1 MRFSQPKKK
10 PKEILIDIKDFS
22 GGSNSLIDEARMP
35 AKFSV
40 ESNNMMMSQDAVW
53 KTRWGSTYYGAD
65 FGANPDG
72 ASEYV
77 KSDGSTELIVIA
89 DGKAWKSTDGGTK
102 TEVTGATFTAGKQC
116 YFMQIAG
123 YLYIANGTDPLAR
136 YDGTDLDT
144 YTEINAP
151 ANLGASRVAS
161 GLSSGTYTYYAEV
174 TALNSVGETVGS
186 TEASITVNKDR
197 DEWIVGTDKI
207 DWYWDAVATAA
218 RYQLYL
224 SDESGY
230 ETLLT
235 STTETNFIDDGS
247 LDLNPYVE
255 PPEDN
260 TTGAPKFISM
270 CISNNR
276 IWATN
281 NTNDKY
287 KVYFSGTGQFIG
299 NFSDFYGGG
308 WINLEKGGR
317 EMPVSVVHYQSGG
330 GEGRATV
337 LCKTPDGKGA
347 VWQIQI
353 ATATVGD
360 TSFSIPSASKVV
372 GSFGTESVLGV
383 VTTENDIAF
392 PNRKGW
398 FSLGPEKN
406 YYGIL
411 RTKERSSNIRP
422 DWRNLWEDKISTIA
436 SYFYDA
442 KIFIS
447 VPSSSSGN
455 DKTFVYD
462 TERGVW
468 MIDWSFGAKQFLE
481 YTDTDNKSHFL
492 YIPLSG
498 NKLIELSEN
507 TINDLG
513 TAFNQSYISPL
524 LPVAKD
530 KTYLMKLREAVVTL
544 GRPQGSI
551 KFQIL
556 GIGKDNNF
564 TSIATKTIT
573 SATSTTGVGTDAPG
587 EFYATSTNASVKKV
601 DGTWTIYLVNAPSS
615 FQQALTRAAIKK
627 NKQIYA
633 IQFKIYSTTADT
645 SFSILNVQARGLL
658 LRKRIP
664 SSWTS

>member
-1 MRFSQPKKK
+1 MPPK
-10 PKEILIDIKDFS
+10 F
-22 GGSNSLIDEARMP
+22 A
-35 AKFSV
+35 V
-40 ESNNMMMSQDAVW
+40 QSNNMMMSQDAIW
-53 KTRWGSTYYGAD
+53 KTRWGTTYYGAD

-72 ASEYV
+72 ACEYV
-77 KSDGSTELIVIA
+77 KSDGSTELITIA
-89 DGKAWKSTDGGTK
+89 NSKAWKSTDAGAK
-102 TEVTGATFTAGKQC
+102 TEVTGATFTAGTQC

-123 YLYIANGTDPLAR
+123 YLYIANGTDDLAR
-136 YDGTDLDT
+136 YNGTTLAT
-144 YTEINAP
+144 YTEIAKP

-174 TALNSVGETVGS
+174 TALNSIGETVGS
-186 TEASITVNKDR
+186 TEASITVDKDR
-197 DEWIVGTDKI
+197 DTWTATTDKLV
-207 DWYWDAVATAA
+207 WYWDAVATAA

-224 SDESGY
+224 SNETGY
-230 ETLLT
+230 ETLLA
-235 STTETNFIDDGS
+235 STTETNFTDDGTN
-247 LDLNPYVE
+247 DLNPYVE
-255 PPEDN
+255 PPEQN

-281 NTNDKY
+281 DTNDKY
-287 KVYFSGTGQFIG
+287 KVYFSGTGQYIG

-317 EMPVSVVHYQSGG
+317 ETPVAVKHYQSGS

-347 VWQIQI
+347 VWQLQI

-360 TSFSIPSASKVV
+360 TTFSVPSASKVV
-372 GSFGTESVLGV
+372 GSFGTESALGV
-383 VTTENDIAF
+383 VATENDIAF
-392 PNRKGW
+392 PNRMGW

-411 RTKERSSNIRP
+411 RTRERSSNIRP
-422 DWRNLWEDKISTIA
+422 DWRSLWGGKISTIA

-447 VPSSSSGN
+447 VPSSSDGN

-468 MIDWSFGAKQFLE
+468 MVDWSFGAKQFLE

-492 YIPLSG
+492 CIPLSG
-498 NKLIELSEN
+498 NKLIEISEN
-507 TINDLG
+507 SLNDLG

-524 LPVAKD
+524 LPVSDD
-530 KTYLMKLREAVVTL
+530 KTYIMKLREAIVTL
-544 GRPQGSI
+544 GRPKGSI

-556 GIGKDNNF
+556 GVGKDNSF
-564 TSIATKTIT
+564 ASIATKTIT
-573 SATSTTGVGTDAPG
+573 DFGSNIGVGTDLPG
-587 EFYATSTNASVKKV
+587 EFYASSTNSSVKKV
-601 DGTWTIYLVNAPSS
+601 SGTWTIYLTATPSTY
-615 FQQALTRAAIKK
+615 QQAFTRGAIKK
-627 NKQIYA
+627 NAQVYA
-633 IQFKIYSTTADT
+633 IQFKVYSTTADT
-645 SFSILNVQARGLL
+645 SFSILNVQAKGLL
-658 LRKRIP
+658 LRKKIP